1 MILMKYRFWVPRSLL
16 LFLLL
21 CVAAC
26 HSPTRQAKML
36 VAQLGDTNAE
46 RRAQAAKALVAM
58 GPAAIDAL
66 VWGISQENP
75 PRIREKAVWTLSDIA
90 TPSARVVPALIS
102 VLSDP
107 DENVRVAGSIA
118 LPQLGE
124 PAVPFLLEAL
134 SAASAESV
142 ETRLHV
148 AYALGEIGKQLD
160 GEAPLPDI
168 VSALIDS
175 LTDPGWNVRRLV
187 VRALATIGAPAVP
200 ALTEALNGV
209 DEELR
214 GMAERALNDIGTP
227 AARQAIAAAKK
238 RFSAE

>member
-1 MILMKYRFWVPRSLL
+1 MTKYLFRPPKAL

-21 CVAAC
+21 LCLSAC
-26 HSPTRQAKML
+26 HSQTRQAKTL
-36 VAQLGDTNAE
+36 VAQLGDTHAE

-66 VWGISQENP
+66 IWGMSLENP
-75 PRIREKAVWTLSDIA
+75 PQIREKAVWTLSDIA
-90 TPSARVVPALIS
+90 TPPARVVPALIS

-107 DENVRVAGSIA
+107 AENVRVAGSIA

-124 PAVPFLLEAL
+124 PAVPFLLKAL
-134 SAASAESV
+134 ASESM

-160 GEAPLPDI
+160 DESHLPDI
-168 VSALIDS
+168 LTALIRS
-175 LTDPGWNVRRLV
+175 LTDSEWNVRRLV
-187 VRALATIGAPAVP
+187 VRALVTIGAPAVP
-200 ALTEALNGV
+200 ALTEALNGT
-209 DEELR
+209 DRELR

-227 AARQAIAAAKK
+227 EARQAIAAAKK
-238 RFSAE
+238 RFEAE

>member
-1 MILMKYRFWVPRSLL
+1 MKCRFWIPRSLL

-21 CVAAC
+21 CVSAC
-26 HSPTRQAKML
+26 HSPTRQAKTL
-36 VAQLGDTNAE
+36 VAQLGDTSAE

-134 SAASAESV
+134 AAESAESVESV

-148 AYALGEIGKQLD
+148 AYALGEIGKQLN
-160 GEAPLPDI
+160 GESPLPDI

>member
-1 MILMKYRFWVPRSLL
+1 MKYRFWVPRSLL

-21 CVAAC
+21 CISAC
-26 HSPTRQAKML
+26 HSQTRQAKTL

-134 SAASAESV
+134 AAESI

-160 GEAPLPDI
+160 GEPPLPDI
-168 VSALIDS
+168 VNALIDS
-175 LTDPGWNVRRLV
+175 LTDSEWNVRRLV

-200 ALTEALNGV
+200 ALTEALNGA
-209 DEELR
+209 DKELR
-214 GMAERALNDIGTP
+214 GMAERALNNIGTP

-238 RFSAE
+238 RFPAE